1 MDLVSELSERRVF
14 AIVRADSAE
23 LALTCVRAITAA
35 GITAVEI
42 SLTTPGAVDAIARA
56 RAELG
61 ESVLV
66 GAGTVMTAE
75 QANQVT
81 EAGAGFVVTPADTAG
96 GRHAAEI
103 GLPLLCGALTP
114 TEMVTAMVHGAQAV
128 KLFPASLH
136 GPAYVKELRAPFPA
150 LPLVAVGGVDAAI
163 APEYLRAGAIAVG
176 VGSPLIGDAGR
187 GGDPSAVT
195 DRAQAL
201 LSALGRAT
209 A

>member
-1 MDLVSELSERRVF
+1 
-14 AIVRADSAE
+14 
-23 LALTCVRAITAA
+23 
-35 GITAVEI
+35 
-42 SLTTPGAVDAIARA
+42 
-56 RAELG
+56 
-61 ESVLV
+61 
-66 GAGTVMTAE
+66 
-75 QANQVT
+75 
-81 EAGAGFVVTPADTAG
+81 
-96 GRHAAEI
+96 
-103 GLPLLCGALTP
+103 
-114 TEMVTAMVHGAQAV
+114 V

-150 LPLVAVGGVDAAI
+150 LPLVPVGGVDAAI